1 MARQAPLEIS
11 AIDSYAYSLPYLQFD
26 ALAVDQPL
34 WAERPAAA
42 GDTPV
47 AGRHPGAHGMSS
59 QIVGMVTQQ
68 QQLMCLLVSAVLL
81 ARFCWFNRR
90 QAGLVLAA
98 VGITLNMTVMVL
110 NGGTM
115 PVSSAVV
122 RQVLGTEAETAR
134 LIPLSKGTIVDDSA
148 APLHW
153 LGDRLLLPGPLARIA
168 AWSLGDVFL
177 LAGVWWL
184 LWQTMKGQH
193 NDRHPFLRH
202 APS

>member
-1 MARQAPLEIS
+1 MLILFLTF
-11 AIDSYAYSLPYLQFD
+11 SLMLLLLTSRFGLNGLLRLATLQLRGGIL
-26 ALAVDQPL
+26 ALLACL
-34 WAERPAAA
+34 A
-42 GDTPV
+42 
-47 AGRHPGAHGMSS
+47 

-122 RQVLGTEAETAR
+122 QQVLGTEAETAR